1 MYMPVHSVA
10 NITNILISLL
20 YDDGDDDDLLLLSEP
35 DCTHRVL
42 PAKVTTTT
50 ASTPVCNKRAA
61 STPSKRTAKKRK
73 LVLLKSYAVILVCTS
88 WNANGNDC
96 GNWRRKE
103 LEIVGVYTSKEAA
116 ESGRRAVMEL
126 YCKRRQ
132 EDIAAKGCLDDEIDL
147 IIREDTGF
155 TIGLRSI

>member
-1 MYMPVHSVA
+1 MDVWENTCA
-10 NITNILISLL
+10 ILHIA
-20 YDDGDDDDLLLLSEP
+20 
-35 DCTHRVL
+35 HR
-42 PAKVTTTT
+42 KVTTTATST
-50 ASTPVCNKRAA
+50 AIWKKRAA
-61 STPSKRTAKKRK
+61 STPSERTAKKRK
-73 LVLLKSYAVILVCTS
+73 LLLLKSYAVILVCTRG
-88 WNANGNDC
+88 NAKGNAC
-96 GNWRRKE
+96 GKWCRKE